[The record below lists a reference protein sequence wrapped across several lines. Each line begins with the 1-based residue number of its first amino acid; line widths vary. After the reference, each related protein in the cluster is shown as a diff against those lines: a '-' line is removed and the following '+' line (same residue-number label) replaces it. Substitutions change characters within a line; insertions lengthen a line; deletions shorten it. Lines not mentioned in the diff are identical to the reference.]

1 MLLGRSGELTKLKDL
16 LLAASQGHSAAVVIS
31 GEAGIGKSALA
42 QSMAS
47 AASATSNTAILRT
60 RGIEAEYAIP
70 FAGLADL
77 LRPVQH
83 LLPELPQSQAAA
95 LAGALALGPPVAGDR
110 FAVAAA
116 TLNLLATA
124 AQGGSLLCIVDDA
137 HWLDPSSAEAL
148 VFAAR
153 RMEAAGSVLVFT
165 VRGSEPG
172 AGRFDVLEHV
182 RLGGLDAESAT
193 ALLARATGHPMP
205 PQVVQ
210 RLLADT
216 GGNPLALLELPG
228 QLTEDQLSGRTPILE
243 PLPISSLLRESIVRR
258 VNGLPPG
265 ARTALLLVATSDL
278 DATDL
283 VERALRQAGGCLA
296 DLEAAE
302 EAGLISIANG
312 RLAFRH
318 PLIRLAVF
326 HSASPSQRRAAHRQ
340 LALALDSVA
349 TAQAQERRAWH
360 LAAATLSADEAVAA
374 ALERV
379 GTTASRRSSHALA
392 ARAFERAAGLS
403 PSGTERARRLLA
415 AASSAVLA
423 GSVQE
428 AIQLLEQARA
438 WTDDPAIAA
447 VAECE
452 QYRLAV
458 WGSTPEVSRSR
469 LFAFAE
475 RIEAHLP
482 EVAAR
487 AYLAGAQASLA
498 SYDAPALATGIER
511 AAQLAGSDE
520 HVALRCDI
528 LGALAATQA
537 GAADRAAGLLRGRQ
551 AQLAVEDTFDIDQLV
566 TASATCY
573 LALGRTAEARPLL
586 TRAVDASRR
595 ANAPGLLTHQ
605 LSPMAQLEWMDGNW
619 TSALALAYEAVELA
633 AQTGWLAQIPNS
645 VSVLARVEAGFGMAS
660 CREHAA
666 QAIAAARSGG
676 HAGTTVHALAAL
688 GLLELGL
695 DRPHDAADALQDAWD
710 AASPVAP
717 NLQLQIL
724 PDLVE
729 AYVGTGQFEQATEKL
744 AQLDDLAARTGHM
757 WAQATAAHCH
767 GLLEHR
773 DFAKFFE
780 QALRLHPENT
790 TSFAR
795 ARTHF
800 AYGIRLHRSRN
811 RAGAR
816 VQLNSAL
823 ELFERLG
830 AAPWVERCRD
840 KLVASGGSAPAT
852 GDIIE
857 LRLTPQ
863 ELNIS
868 LAVQRGL
875 TNAGAAAELFLSV
888 KTVEY
893 HLSNIYRKLGI
904 SSKAELIRV
913 LDKRH
918 PTQSPLPT
926 QARSQVDT
934 EQRTGVDVAS
944 GDTPGW
950 VGLDKLVLPCSL

>member
-1 MLLGRSGELTKLKDL
+1 MLLGRSAELTKLNDL
-16 LLAASQGHSAAVVIS
+16 LLAARQGHSSAVVIS

-42 QSMAS
+42 QTMTS
-47 AASATSNTAILRT
+47 AASAAADTAVLRT

-83 LLPELPQSQAAA
+83 LLPRLPEPQAAA
-95 LAGALALGPPVAGDR
+95 LADALALGPPIAGDR

-116 TLNLLATA
+116 TLSLLAA
-124 AQGGSLLCIVDDA
+124 AAQEGSSQGGSLLCVVDDA

-153 RMEAAGSVLVFT
+153 RMRAEGSVLVFT
-165 VRGSEPG
+165 VRDGEPG
-172 AGRFDVLEHV
+172 ADRFDVLEQV

-193 ALLARATGHPMP
+193 ALLARGAGRALPA
-205 PQVVQ
+205 QVVE
-210 RLLADT
+210 RLVADT

-243 PLPISSLLRESIVRR
+243 PLPISELLRESFVRR
-258 VNGLPPG
+258 VSGLPPG

-283 VERALRQAGGCLA
+283 VERALQQDGGCLA

-302 EAGLISIANG
+302 EAGLVSIANG

-318 PLIRLAVF
+318 PLIRPAVF
-326 HSASPSQRRAAHRQ
+326 HSATPSQRRSAHRQ

-360 LAAATLSADEAVAA
+360 LAAATLSVDEAVAA

-379 GTTASRRSSHALA
+379 GTAASRRSSHALA

-428 AIQLLEQARA
+428 AVQLLEQVRA
-438 WTDDPAIAA
+438 WTEDPVEAA

-452 QYRLAV
+452 QHRLGV
-458 WGSTPEVSRSR
+458 WGATPEVSRAR
-469 LFAFAE
+469 LFDFAE
-475 RIEAHLP
+475 RIEEQLP

-487 AYLAGAQASLA
+487 AYLASAQASLA
-498 SYDAPALATGIER
+498 SYGVSAPTLGIER
-511 AAQLAGSDE
+511 AARLAGSDE

-528 LGALAATQA
+528 LGALAAAQA
-537 GAADRAAGLLRGRQ
+537 GATERAAGLLRGRD
-551 AQLAVEDTFDIDQLV
+551 AQLAVEDTSDIDQLV

-595 ANAPGLLTHQ
+595 ANAAGLLTHQ
-605 LSPMAQLEWMDGNW
+605 LPWMALLEWLDGDW
-619 TSALALAYEAVELA
+619 TSALALAHEAVEFA
-633 AQTGWLAQIPNS
+633 SQTGWLAQRPSS
-645 VSVLARVEAGFGMAS
+645 VSVLARVEAGFGMPS

-666 QAIAAARSGG
+666 EAVAAARSGG
-676 HAGTTVHALAAL
+676 HVATTVHALIAL

-695 DRPHDAADALQDAWD
+695 DRPHDAADALQDAWN
-710 AASPVAP
+710 AASRVAG

-729 AYVGTGQFEQATEKL
+729 AYVGAGRLEQATEKL
-744 AQLDDLAARTGHM
+744 AQLDALAARAGHM
-757 WAQATAAHCH
+757 WAWATAARCH
-767 GLLEHR
+767 GLLERR
-773 DFAKFFE
+773 DFAECFE
-780 QALRLHPENT
+780 QALCLHAENT
-790 TSFAR
+790 NPFAR

-811 RAGAR
+811 RADAR
-816 VQLNSAL
+816 VQLRRAL

-830 AAPWVERCRD
+830 AAPWVERARD
-840 KLVASGGSAPAT
+840 KLVSSGGSAPAT

-863 ELNIS
+863 ELNVS

-888 KTVEY
+888 KTIEY

-904 SSKAELIRV
+904 SRRTQLIRV
-913 LDKRH
+913 LSKRR
-918 PTQSPLPT
+918 L
-926 QARSQVDT
+926 
-934 EQRTGVDVAS
+934 
-944 GDTPGW
+944 
-950 VGLDKLVLPCSL
+950 